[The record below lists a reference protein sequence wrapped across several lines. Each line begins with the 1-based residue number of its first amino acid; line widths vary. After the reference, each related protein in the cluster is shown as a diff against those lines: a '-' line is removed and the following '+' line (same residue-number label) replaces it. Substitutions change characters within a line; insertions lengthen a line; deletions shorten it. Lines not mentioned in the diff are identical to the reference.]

1 MVSIVSESVKLNE
14 LELDGNAHSAGSA
27 TDGNHWRAEQQQKKD
42 KLRSTAI
49 IDIGFGGATNRG
61 NMDRERNQIISGRG

>member
-49 IDIGFGGATNRG
+49 IDIGFGGATNNEMETEG
-61 NMDRERNQIISGRG
+61 IWTEREIK